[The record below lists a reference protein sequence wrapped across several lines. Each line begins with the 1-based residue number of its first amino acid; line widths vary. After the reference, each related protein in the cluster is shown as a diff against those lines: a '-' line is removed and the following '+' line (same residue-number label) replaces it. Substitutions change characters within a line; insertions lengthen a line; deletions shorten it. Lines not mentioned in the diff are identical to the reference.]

1 MAVVVIVG
9 TVADVQPAAA
19 TAVMLQDALV
29 EVQVV
34 DNPVV
39 PHASGVQIRDVDIG
53 GTTIQMLRVPYPMY
67 RLVQLFTTVATI
79 DVDGVTHVV
88 AQRLQHLA
96 AQLAQVDHY
105 LPRLRCVVNTQ
116 TACRLT
122 LYEFA
127 QQEVLCE
134 LCMWIIILHI
144 FLSFIG
150 LTSSIRPDDDA
161 KI

>member
-1 MAVVVIVG
+1 
-9 TVADVQPAAA
+9 
-19 TAVMLQDALV
+19 
-29 EVQVV
+29 
-34 DNPVV
+34 
-39 PHASGVQIRDVDIG
+39 
-53 GTTIQMLRVPYPMY
+53 MY
-67 RLVQLFTTVATI
+67 RLVQLFTTVPTI

-127 QQEVLCE
+127 QQEVLRE

>member
-9 TVADVQPAAA
+9 TVADVQPAAT

-53 GTTIQMLRVPYPMY
+53 GTTVKVLRVPYPMY

-96 AQLAQVDHY
+96 TQLAQVDHY
-105 LPRLRCVVNTQ
+105 LP
-116 TACRLT
+116 
-122 LYEFA
+122 
-127 QQEVLCE
+127 
-134 LCMWIIILHI
+134 
-144 FLSFIG
+144 
-150 LTSSIRPDDDA
+150 
-161 KI
+161 